1 MSKIFYYFNLKFKN
15 ESADIRTKDRNNDNA
30 KRNAEAIKLIRPN
43 HPSNCRI
50 FDLSTQNISKEDG
63 LYQVQ
68 LNFRPKSN
76 FSVEIFMV
84 DRNQQMFRTFK
95 HNSFAN
101 TGPRISI
108 SDLGSAVYKY
118 VIESSNSNSNTP
130 KPKFLEQAVVSFT
143 VLNRV

>member
-95 HNSFAN
+95 YNSFAN

-108 SDLGSAVYKY
+108 SDLGSAVYK
-118 VIESSNSNSNTP
+118 
-130 KPKFLEQAVVSFT
+130 
-143 VLNRV
+143 